1 MCGNRVDS
9 SEADA
14 ALQGLL
20 GELSPGGIAAL
31 TTKLVTLGNADCQ
44 LPFDG
49 ELQSHAFI
57 GTCYKPDCLHI
68 GDMCYPHFDE

>member
-1 MCGNRVDS
+1 MDS

-31 TTKLVTLGNADCQ
+31 TTKLVTMGNADCQ

-49 ELQSHAFI
+49 ELQS
-57 GTCYKPDCLHI
+57 
-68 GDMCYPHFDE
+68 